1 MLATLRQRNFGLLWL
16 GGLISMLGDWALF
29 TVLPFY
35 IYERTG
41 STLAAGAMLIAYVAP
56 GLLFGSIAGVLVDRW
71 NRKYTMLLANL
82 LRAPL
87 LLLLLA
93 VRSPDWFWL
102 VYLIAF
108 AASTISQFFMP
119 AENALL
125 PRLVGQERL
134 MAANSLNALNDN
146 LARLI
151 GPAIGGALMALSGLG
166 SVIILDAATY
176 VLGGLLIALIAAPST
191 ASASRTASVSVA
203 AAWSA
208 IWRELCDGLRLVR
221 RTRPV
226 GALFTVT
233 GVAIL
238 ADGIMSALL
247 VVYVRDML
255 GGGAA
260 VLGWLMTARGVGGL
274 LGGFLL
280 GYAGNRLLTSRLL
293 PLCLTMFGVLLLITF
308 NVALAPLV
316 LALVAL
322 VGIAAA
328 GWQISIQVLLQ
339 ASVADRYRGRIFG
352 AYGTLN
358 ALLGLVGMGI
368 ASTLG
373 DQIGALPLLNA
384 SAILDLVAAALAF
397 GLLGGAAP
405 ALARK
410 PAPVV
415 SDNV

>member
-29 TVLPFY
+29 AMLPFY

-41 STLAAGAMLIAYVAP
+41 SVLAAGAMLIAYVAP
-56 GLLFGSIAGVLVDRW
+56 GLLFGSIAGVFVERWDRK
-71 NRKYTMLLANL
+71 RTMLLANL

-102 VYLIAF
+102 VYLVAF
-108 AASTISQFFMP
+108 VESTIGQFFTP

-125 PRLVGQERL
+125 PRLVGQDRL

-151 GPAIGGALMALSGLG
+151 GPAIGGALMALSGLE
-166 SVIILDAATY
+166 SVVLLVAATFL
-176 VLGGLLIALIAAPST
+176 LGGLLIALIAAPPAASAGRA
-191 ASASRTASVSVA
+191 ASASATGV
-203 AAWSA
+203 WSA
-208 IWRELCDGLRLVR
+208 LWRELRDGLRLVR
-221 RTRPV
+221 RERPV

-238 ADGIMSALL
+238 ADGILSALL

-255 GGGAA
+255 GGSAA
-260 VLGWLMTARGVGGL
+260 ALGWLMTARGLGGL

-280 GYAGNRLLTSRLL
+280 GYAGNRLSIDRLL
-293 PLCLTMFGVLLLITF
+293 PLCLTAFGALLLITF
-308 NVALAPLV
+308 NVALLPLV

-328 GWQISIQVLLQ
+328 GWQISLQVLLQ
-339 ASVADRYRGRIFG
+339 ASVAERYRGRIFG

-358 ALLGLVGMGI
+358 ALLGLVGMGV
-368 ASTLG
+368 ASLLG

-384 SAILDLVAAALAF
+384 SAMLDLLAAALAF

-410 PAPVV
+410 PV
-415 SDNV
+415 SVGTDNA